1 MMETKLYMVAVTEEK
16 AAELS
21 KSMNEFLRISN
32 FYAYT
37 RKEAF
42 SLFLEK
48 SGLDL
53 YYEDVNITLI

>member
-1 MMETKLYMVAVTEEK
+1 MMETKLYMVAVTDEK

-21 KSMNEFLRISN
+21 KSMNGFLRISN

-37 RKEAF
+37 PKEAF

-48 SGLDL
+48 SGLYL
-53 YYEDVNITLI
+53 NYEDVNITLI